1 MLTEKANLG
10 DLGGNLYLSLAY
22 QSRGFLKHD
31 LALSTSVD
39 ASYKQTASDRLTLCK
54 LAYCSPHQSWSR
66 WGHWG
71 MESGWLLFPSSD
83 LGWPCNRARGCRMWD
98 WMCPH
103 ITRAAH
109 SGTATAALAQSA

>member
-39 ASYKQTASDRLTLCK
+39 ASNSIRQAYSVQTRLL
-54 LAYCSPHQSWSR
+54 
-66 WGHWG
+66 
-71 MESGWLLFPSSD
+71 
-83 LGWPCNRARGCRMWD
+83 
-98 WMCPH
+98 
-103 ITRAAH
+103 
-109 SGTATAALAQSA
+109 